1 MSPTPTIHRLR
12 GSAIAVVFW
21 RLVGIGS
28 NVLLT
33 LLLARTLPEGE
44 LRDYSLFISF
54 LSVGAIFA
62 AFGQNESALRFIA
75 EHMSLGNR
83 FQAAQYWRAARSITF
98 ISALVAAGC
107 VCAFLLVD
115 DWRLGESLP
124 QATLF
129 LTMFL
134 GIALLAWQMVA
145 AESLRGYQEIR
156 LASLFSGGLAGGP
169 LSSLLLLMGVALLA
183 LLGHLTLARVL
194 TSYVVA
200 IGLTLPI
207 PLLLLARRSK
217 ADLDLSTQPS
227 PPPTTVTPT
236 TITLSAAIKVLL
248 AVGFIL
254 MLTQLLSFALQSA
267 DMWIGGRLLA
277 KVDLD
282 HYFVAKRIV
291 LLIAMPVQMATLT
304 VISSIPDLY
313 AQRKLKELQHLL
325 QTTAMVAALP
335 SILAS
340 LPLLFFP
347 QWTLGFILGER
358 FITAAPCLQILVV
371 GYLVLVV
378 SGNPQQALTMTGFHK
393 VAMLVN
399 LLSCIV
405 LVGLGYWLTQQQGV
419 NGLATAAAVSLS
431 LQNLLLWGLAKRL
444 TGVWTHLSLTPFLPA
459 KR

>member
-1 MSPTPTIHRLR
+1 MSPTPSIHRLR

-75 EHMSLGNR
+75 EHMSLGNLC
-83 FQAAQYWRAARSITF
+83 QAAQYWRAARSITF

-169 LSSLLLLMGVALLA
+169 LSSLLLLMAVALLA
-183 LLGHLTLARVL
+183 LLGQLTLGRVL
-194 TSYVVA
+194 TAYVVA

-217 ADLDLSTQPS
+217 ADLYLSTQPS
-227 PPPTTVTPT
+227 PPAT
-236 TITLSAAIKVLL
+236 TITLTAAIKVLL

-371 GYLVLVV
+371 GYLVLVI

-444 TGVWTHLSLTPFLPA
+444 TGVWTHLSLTPFLTA